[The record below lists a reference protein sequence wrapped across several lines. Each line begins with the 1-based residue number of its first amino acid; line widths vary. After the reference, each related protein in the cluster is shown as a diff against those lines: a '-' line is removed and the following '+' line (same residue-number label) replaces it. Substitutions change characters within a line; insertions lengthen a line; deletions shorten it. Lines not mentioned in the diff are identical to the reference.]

1 VSAAWQPGVYRVVI
15 EIAGAPARI
24 EGREGLI
31 CGPFAIG
38 PDASHGV
45 QLVHIPTGQV
55 VAESDRCTPLQAFH
69 ERLLAEFGAL
79 DWTRRDLAALATAD
93 HYIRA
98 QRLRQASGCR
108 P

>member
-1 VSAAWQPGVYRVVI
+1 MSAAWQPGSYRVVVQA
-15 EIAGAPARI
+15 EGAPARI
-24 EGREGLI
+24 EGRDGLV

-38 PDASHGV
+38 PDDGHGV
-45 QLVHIPTGQV
+45 QLVHMPTGHV
-55 VAESDRCTPLQAFH
+55 VAESDRCTRLMAFH